1 MTNDIIQQNL
11 RGVNSDIA
19 AACQRAGRQ
28 PSDVQLVAVTKY
40 AEWHWVEA
48 LKQYHTTF
56 GENRPQQLAERHEL
70 LPDVAWHLIG
80 QLQRN
85 KAKTA
90 VQHAVLIHS
99 VDSLN
104 LLQRVASVSQQLQ
117 VRSRVLLQ
125 LNVSGE
131 ESKSGFSKA
140 ELRAAWR
147 DVVTCHPHAEIA
159 GFMTMAAASEDPE
172 DTRGTFRELATLRDE
187 FASSSESVEQGIGLP
202 ELSMGMSGDF
212 AVAVE
217 EGATLV
223 RVGSRLFAG
232 L

>member
-1 MTNDIIQQNL
+1 MVDVIQQNL
-11 RGVNSDIA
+11 LKVQQDIG

-40 AEWHWVEA
+40 AEWEWVET
-48 LKQYHTTF
+48 LQQHHNTF
-56 GENRPQQLAERHEL
+56 GENRPQQLAERHGL
-70 LPDVAWHLIG
+70 LPDIQWHLIG

-85 KAKTA
+85 KVKLA
-90 VQHAVLIHS
+90 VQHSVLIHS

-104 LLQRVASVSQQLQ
+104 LLQRVVNVSQTLQL
-117 VRSRVLLQ
+117 RPKVLLQ

-131 ESKSGFSKA
+131 NSKSGFSKDD
-140 ELRAAWR
+140 LQSAWA
-147 DVVTCHPHAEIA
+147 DVVSCHQQVEIA
-159 GFMTMAAASEDPE
+159 GFMTMAPACEDPE
-172 DTRGTFRELATLRDE
+172 DTRGTFRELATLRSE
-187 FASSSESVEQGIGLP
+187 FSASTEAVSAGMALP

-212 AVAVE
+212 SVAVE